1 MRSLHFNERGLCF
14 LLCLFVVFIQLLFFF
29 WIFAAIFFFFGFY
42 RIGVKEMVQTHTKRE
57 EARAE
62 RLRKLPQTE
71 RLRKSAL
78 IKKREGRVLS
88 AAEKHAM
95 KMTSEYGEII
105 RLWEV
110 LRVSSDPAGKD
121 VTAKSMGQRRAERYE
136 HKYPTV
142 DLLLKLIEPNFATY
156 VKTPRVSRVIQSMI
170 KYASLTQLERI
181 LVLIS
186 NPFETY
192 ATDAYGHFVV
202 TALIRHAPHSF
213 LDKLLAL
220 IIPAVPSLV
229 SHRFGI
235 EVMHAAYSSRL
246 CTSANRHLLILAVL
260 KDKIAVMKRWKGYPI
275 LEEVLQQEVTQRKR
289 LLSRLFGLCDTLVS
303 QKCSIG
309 FPFVQRL
316 VAAYLKYGR
325 KDEVMELCD
334 TLRPHLAALCTTREG
349 APIVTTVFFLIE
361 AKKSKEVLRALSE
374 NLGSLVVDKYAT
386 PIVARL
392 FDLVYDVQLLRKYVV
407 NELEAHLAEIIN
419 NPFGHQIVLHL
430 LTPHEERKHKFLLPN
445 WFQHNLFSM
454 ENNGWNRH
462 TWLTHEYEE
471 ETVEIR
477 SKSAI
482 STHLVVLPSIVRK
495 FIEIATDPN
504 RGPGI
509 LHKHYAGLI
518 AREVLVVHEAED
530 VYRAALQLSEEE
542 IKVLTR
548 LAPSRDSSKRPR
560 DEETG
565 CMTHPTPQGGKV
577 KIQKVD
583 TSPGLL
589 KKFADS
595 HVAQECRGA
604 ALHTDK
610 KAKAVAKGKKL
621 KKGTTKAPRRK

>member
-1 MRSLHFNERGLCF
+1 
-14 LLCLFVVFIQLLFFF
+14 
-29 WIFAAIFFFFGFY
+29 
-42 RIGVKEMVQTHTKRE
+42 MVQTHTKRE

-110 LRVSSDPAGKD
+110 LRVSSDPAAKD
-121 VTAKSMGQRRAERYE
+121 AAAKSVGQRRAERYE

-186 NPFETY
+186 NPFVTH

-235 EVMHAAYSSRL
+235 EVVNAAYSSRL
-246 CTSANRHLLILAVL
+246 CTSANRHILILAVL

-303 QKCSIG
+303 QKCAIG
-309 FPFVQRL
+309 YPFVQRL
-316 VAAYLKYGR
+316 VAAYLKQGV
-325 KDEVMELCD
+325 KDDVMELCD
-334 TLRPHLAALCTTREG
+334 TLRPHLAALCATREG

-361 AKKSKEVLRALSE
+361 PKKSKEVLRALSE
-374 NLGSLVVDKYAT
+374 NLGSLLVDKYAA

-407 NELEAHLAEIIN
+407 NELEAHLAEVIN
-419 NPFGHQIVLHL
+419 SPFGHQIVLHL
-430 LTPHEERKHKFLLPN
+430 LTPHEERKQKFLLPN

-454 ENNGWNRH
+454 ENNGWNHH

-477 SKSAI
+477 SKGAI

-495 FIEIATDPN
+495 FIEIASDPDKGLRIN
-504 RGPGI
+504 
-509 LHKHYAGLI
+509 KHYVGLI
-518 AREVLVVHEAED
+518 AREVLVVNETED
-530 VYRAALQLSEEE
+530 AYRAALQLSEEE

-548 LAPSRDSSKRPR
+548 LAPSRDPSKRLR
-560 DEETG
+560 EEDSG
-565 CMTHPTPQGGKV
+565 CMTGPTSNGSNV
-577 KIQKVD
+577 KAHKAD
-583 TSPGLL
+583 TSSGLL
-589 KKFADS
+589 KKLAIS
-595 HVAQECRGA
+595 HVAQESHSA
-604 ALHTDK
+604 ALHADK
-610 KAKAVAKGKKL
+610 KAKVVAKGKKL
-621 KKGTTKAPRRK
+621 GKGATKTTRRK